1 MAQGRRL
8 LSNTGEQTVH
18 KTQSSR
24 DKSQDKATTRHIHS
38 HSHSHSHQWPGPV
51 PASVAV
57 PAGMSAL
64 MPTLTR
70 CAFPSCF
77 AYKLRGIT
85 GPKTQKQ
92 NPNTEP
98 ENSTVTPCRVCCI
111 PCPLLL
117 GAFATSTEDTT
128 EEKYKKQKWRKQSK
142 ISEKNKSNNLSICVK
157 ALRAKLKCRST
168 PKLEQHEP
176 RATSTP
182 PGNMGALS
190 CSCGAA

>member
-1 MAQGRRL
+1 MCHVALGRRL

-24 DKSQDKATTRHIHS
+24 DKSQDKATTRDT
-38 HSHSHSHQWPGPV
+38 HSHSHQWPGPG
-51 PASVAV
+51 PALVAV

-111 PCPLLL
+111 LCPLLL

-128 EEKYKKQKWRKQSK
+128 EEENKKQKRRKTKQNIRK
-142 ISEKNKSNNLSICVK
+142 K
-157 ALRAKLKCRST
+157 
-168 PKLEQHEP
+168 
-176 RATSTP
+176 TSQIT
-182 PGNMGALS
+182 
-190 CSCGAA
+190 

>member
-24 DKSQDKATTRHIHS
+24 DKSQDKAATRDT
-38 HSHSHSHQWPGPV
+38 HSHSHQWPGPG
-51 PASVAV
+51 PALVAV

-92 NPNTEP
+92 NPNTEL

-111 PCPLLL
+111 LCPLLL

-128 EEKYKKQKWRKQSK
+128 EEENKKQKRRKTKQNIRK
-142 ISEKNKSNNLSICVK
+142 KNKSNNLSICVK

-168 PKLEQHEP
+168 PELEQHEP

-182 PGNMGALS
+182 PSNMGALS